1 MPSKRGS
8 RGDYSYRRVRGTVT
22 REIRVRR
29 LGGGFPCFSL
39 NHEERFVL
47 NRERHKGR
55 LIDHIGLV
63 VRDLPAS
70 KKFYTA
76 VFEALGIPIGGSDDR
91 NFWADE
97 LFISTP
103 DSDEVQGQLDGR
115 LHLAFQAHD
124 RDMVNAFYRA
134 AMGNGGRDNG
144 APGERAYHKGYYA
157 AFVLDPDG
165 NNIEAV
171 FRDSA
176 VRSVESVVVRY

>member
-1 MPSKRGS
+1 M
-8 RGDYSYRRVRGTVT
+8 
-22 REIRVRR
+22 
-29 LGGGFPCFSL
+29 
-39 NHEERFVL
+39 L

-70 KKFYTA
+70 KKFYAA

-97 LFISTP
+97 FFISTP
-103 DSDEVQGQLDGR
+103 DSDEAQGPLTGR
-115 LHLAFQAHD
+115 LHLALQAHD
-124 RDMVNAFYRA
+124 RDMVDAFYQA
-134 AMGNGGRDNG
+134 AMAHGGRDNG
-144 APGERAYHKGYYA
+144 VPGERAYHKGYYA

-171 FRDSA
+171 CRDSA
-176 VRSVESVVVRY
+176 VRNLESVVVRY

>member
-1 MPSKRGS
+1 M
-8 RGDYSYRRVRGTVT
+8 
-22 REIRVRR
+22 RR

-39 NHEERFVL
+39 NHQERFVL

-76 VFEALGIPIGGSDDR
+76 VFEALRIPIGGSDDK

-103 DSDEVQGQLDGR
+103 DSDEVQGQLTGR
-115 LHLAFQAHD
+115 LHPAFQAHD
-124 RDMVNAFYRA
+124 RDMVDAFYQA
-134 AMGNGGRDNG
+134 AMAHGGQDNG

-171 FRDSA
+171 CRDSA
-176 VRSVESVVVRY
+176 VRSVESMVVRS

>member
-1 MPSKRGS
+1 M
-8 RGDYSYRRVRGTVT
+8 
-22 REIRVRR
+22 
-29 LGGGFPCFSL
+29 
-39 NHEERFVL
+39 L

-103 DSDEVQGQLDGR
+103 DSDEVQGQLTGR
-115 LHLAFQAHD
+115 LH
-124 RDMVNAFYRA
+124 RCV
-134 AMGNGGRDNG
+134 
-144 APGERAYHKGYYA
+144 
-157 AFVLDPDG
+157 
-165 NNIEAV
+165 
-171 FRDSA
+171 
-176 VRSVESVVVRY
+176 